1 MSLSNWPL
9 LVTLYSKAADQV
21 DHLLGGGDAT
31 LLGELTGWRP
41 EIPLT
46 RTLSDLLAEAEAEA
60 AAGA

>member
-1 MSLSNWPL
+1 VRIDPA
-9 LVTLYSKAADQV
+9 LVRAD
-21 DHLLGGGDAT
+21 DPPEIRGDAT